1 MTGAF
6 GWHLPIWWGTSLPDI
21 GWLAFHS
28 PYSFYYSRND
38 SGSSDAQKMHEK
50 RRSLSAPPQRKF
62 LLLFFCLFS
71 FPAHG
76 RDATTDMDIKD
87 KALAFSFP
95 AHGRDATWALA
106 AEGQDRVFISR
117 SRARCNRGRSLLFSF
132 PAHGRDAT
140 VPYPLQAVLCFDTPV
155 CANRLLLLFGTVF
168 FSCSEMMLDACSRTE
183 PANIFSLSL

>member
-38 SGSSDAQKMHEK
+38 SGSSDAQKMRLKIGEK
-50 RRSLSAPPQRKF
+50 VFGHTKKGGAFRLHHNGNFCYSSFACFHFPLTGEMQLRTWTSRTRRWRF
-62 LLLFFCLFS
+62 H
-71 FPAHG
+71 FPLTGEMQHG
-76 RDATTDMDIKD
+76 HLRQKGKIA
-87 KALAFSFP
+87 
-95 AHGRDATWALA
+95 
-106 AEGQDRVFISR
+106 
-117 SRARCNRGRSLLFSF
+117 FSF